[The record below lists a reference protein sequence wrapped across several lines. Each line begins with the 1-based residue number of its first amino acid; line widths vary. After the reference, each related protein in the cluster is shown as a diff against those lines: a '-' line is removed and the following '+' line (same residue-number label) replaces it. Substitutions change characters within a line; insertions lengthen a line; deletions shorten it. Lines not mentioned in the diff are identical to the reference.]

1 MTIENICKMLS
12 QSLKVP
18 EVNCTT
24 QHESR
29 RSDQYDKNN
38 KHER

>member
-1 MTIENICKMLS
+1 MLS

-24 QHESR
+24 QHLS